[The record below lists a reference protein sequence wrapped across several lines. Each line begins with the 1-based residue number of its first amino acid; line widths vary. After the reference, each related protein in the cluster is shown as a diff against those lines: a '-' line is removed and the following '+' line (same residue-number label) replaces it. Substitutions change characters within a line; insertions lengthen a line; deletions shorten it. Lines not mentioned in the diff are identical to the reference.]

1 MDSPKITYKYYT
13 NPAFCAQSEVVF
25 TQQAPCVTPRVTT
38 SPKGKAGTPSRRLPP
53 LGANSPG
60 KVTPKAK
67 AEYSSSN
74 QRLRTDISDNPLR
87 ITQCKNDGPL
97 RYVNNNN
104 RSNTPELPPKPGP
117 KPRSVII
124 NSKSLQRNIS
134 LRRQQPIHVKI
145 HAQDY
150 VHRKINSSSSH
161 KVEEELEEFTG
172 TEVSD
177 SNAEEETEIVE
188 RTVSPRVLKHRYA
201 EIPDDFDEYSPS
213 KKRIIET
220 GPDEYNV
227 DAPSEDE
234 LAEEAEA
241 VPTEIVKTVNGKMHR
256 YAIIASDEEEEILR
270 PPPNS
275 PPTFHITSP
284 GMSRKTLEATQK
296 LHELLATPKKQIRRV
311 PKKYNSPMK
320 SFASSPS
327 LRNSSQ
333 ITTPNRALSPDY
345 RNNPFPATPRRIA
358 SSTPKQH
365 QMTPSKSCANLLASP
380 PLPRRNHSDITSPL
394 SPKAQQKL
402 SYGVPLTDMNSSIRK
417 PAVPDFFVRE
427 HSFTKSREPSFIKSR
442 EPSFIKSR
450 EHSFIKSR
458 EPSFNRSHDR
468 SLDLDRTRD
477 LEVGRGSKKQ
487 IVSHRSTAIISP
499 R

>member
-25 TQQAPCVTPRVTT
+25 TQQAPCVSPRVTT
-38 SPKGKAGTPSRRLPP
+38 SPKGKSDTSSGRLPP
-53 LGANSPG
+53 LGANSPR
-60 KVTPKAK
+60 KLTPKTK
-67 AEYSSSN
+67 AEYNASN
-74 QRLRTDISDNPLR
+74 QRVRTDISDNPLR
-87 ITQCKNDGPL
+87 IIQCKNDGPL

-104 RSNTPELPPKPGP
+104 SSNTPELPPKPGP
-117 KPRSVII
+117 KPRQAFP
-124 NSKSLQRNIS
+124 NPATKNLQRNGS
-134 LRRQQPIHVKI
+134 LRRQKAIHVKI

-150 VHRKINSSSSH
+150 IHRKMNSTSSH
-161 KVEEELEEFTG
+161 KVEEELEEITG

-177 SNAEEETEIVE
+177 SNAEEESETVE
-188 RTVSPRVLKHRYA
+188 RTTLSARVLKHRYA

-213 KKRIIET
+213 KKRIVET
-220 GPDEYNV
+220 GPEEYNV

-234 LAEEAEA
+234 LAEEA

-284 GMSRKTLEATQK
+284 GMSRKNLEATQK
-296 LHELLATPKKQIRRV
+296 LHELLATPKKQIRRI
-311 PKKYNSPMK
+311 PKNYNSPMK
-320 SFASSPS
+320 SCASSPS
-327 LRNSSQ
+327 LRNNSQ
-333 ITTPNRALSPDY
+333 KTTPNRALSPDY

-402 SYGVPLTDMNSSIRK
+402 NYGVPLTDMNSSLRK

-450 EHSFIKSR
+450 E
-458 EPSFNRSHDR
+458 PSFNRSHDR
-468 SLDLDRTRD
+468 SIDLDRSRD

-487 IVSHRSTAIISP
+487 IVGHRSTAIISP